1 MKRIYLIMLVVAA
14 TMMMSCKHDNKI
26 AGHEYVDLGL
36 PSGLKWATCNVGAEN
51 PEESGNYYAWGETV
65 TKDEYTEDNSLI
77 FGLSRS
83 ELKAQGII
91 DEKNHLTQS
100 YDAAAVNWGGSWR
113 MPTSKEFGEL
123 IDNCT
128 FERTTQ
134 NGIEVCK
141 VTSKTNGN
149 YIFLPITG
157 YMSGS
162 ELVSGNGYYWSST
175 PNSSKNTESYFLV
188 FNEEDG
194 CWCSSVTDSRPDGMA
209 VRPVSK

>member
-1 MKRIYLIMLVVAA
+1 MKRIYLIMLVIAA

-100 YDAAAVNWGGSWR
+100 YDAAVVNWGGSWR

-134 NGIEVCK
+134 NGVEVCK

-149 YIFLPITG
+149 SIFLPG
-157 YMSGS
+157 LG
-162 ELVSGNGYYWSST
+162 
-175 PNSSKNTESYFLV
+175 
-188 FNEEDG
+188 G
-194 CWCSSVTDSRPDGMA
+194 CWCSTSFDDDLAACIYADDTEYLGVYASSLYFGAPI
-209 VRPVSK
+209 RPVSE